1 MSVSPHSTVGIAYP
15 GTAWQ
20 SGLLRSLGF
29 DGLLIVVSAAWAL
42 IAGAS
47 VVYNPELFLPILFL
61 DVWLLGYQHVV
72 ATFTRLV
79 FDTDSLS
86 RYRTLVTIVPVL
98 VAAGTLGAMWLMGPW
113 VIATTYLYWQW
124 FHYTRQSYGVS
135 RMYLRKANA
144 VPKEHDPI
152 AFGVLYLLPL
162 WGILRRSAQHPE
174 TFLNLRLKTPPVPDL
189 LLYIVA
195 AGALICIALWIPRE
209 LRAVRNDARRAP
221 HACYVA
227 THIAIFT
234 TGYLLIDDINA
245 GWLVLN
251 IWHNVQYLLVVW
263 MYNTN
268 RFRNGIDPTHRFL
281 STISQPQHMVAYVAT
296 SLAAATVLYISIQTG
311 IGFAASRILPVSFA
325 VYMMINFHHYVV
337 DAIIWRRRHAAST
350 ASAG

>member
-1 MSVSPHSTVGIAYP
+1 MSLPPGSTAAIAQP
-15 GTAWQ
+15 SRAWQ
-20 SGLLRSLGF
+20 TGLLRSQEF

-47 VVYNPELFLPILFL
+47 AVHNPDLFLPILFL
-61 DVWLLGYQHVV
+61 DVWLLGYQHIV

-86 RYRTLVTIVPVL
+86 RHRTLVTTVPVL
-98 VAAGTLGAMWLMGPW
+98 VAAATLGTMWLVGPW
-113 VIATTYLYWQW
+113 VVATTYLYWQW

-144 VPKEHDPI
+144 VPNGHDPI

-174 TFLNLRLKTPPVPDL
+174 TFLNLSLKTPPIPDV

-195 AGALICIALWIPRE
+195 AAALICIALWIPRE
-209 LRAVRNDARRAP
+209 LAAVRKDARRAP

-234 TGYLLIDDINA
+234 TGYLLIDDINV

-263 MYNTN
+263 MFNAN
-268 RFRNGIDPTHRFL
+268 RFKSGVDPTHRFL
-281 STISQPQHMVAYVAT
+281 STISQPQRVFAYVAI
-296 SLAAATVLYISIQTG
+296 SLAAATALYIGIQTG
-311 IGFAASRILPVSFA
+311 IGLSATNILPVSFA
-325 VYMMINFHHYVV
+325 VYMIINFHHYVV
-337 DAIIWRRRHAAST
+337 DGIIWRRRHAAT
-350 ASAG
+350 VAAAG